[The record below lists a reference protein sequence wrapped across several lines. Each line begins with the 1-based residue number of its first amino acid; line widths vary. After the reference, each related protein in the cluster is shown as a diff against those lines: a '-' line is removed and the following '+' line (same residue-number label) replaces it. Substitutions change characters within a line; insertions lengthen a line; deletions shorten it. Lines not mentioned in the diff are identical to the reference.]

1 MSMKTKIAVAVAII
15 AAGGIYFSMQPKDT
29 GSAQKEETP
38 KVEMADQEITVKVA
52 YDADPV
58 SLDPHEQLSGGTL
71 QMSHMVF
78 DPLVRYT
85 QALDFEPR
93 LAKGWE
99 RIDDKTVRFSLREGV
114 KFHSGNDLTADDV
127 VWTFNRLKASP
138 DFKAIFAPY
147 EKMVKVNDYT
157 VDIVSTGAYPLV
169 LQTATYIFPMD
180 SKFYSGKT
188 EDGKDK
194 AEVVKHGNSYASTN
208 VSGTGP
214 FTVTSREQGVKVEFD
229 RFDGYWDKES
239 KGNVDKLILVP
250 IKEDATRVAAL
261 LSGDVDMIAPVAPND
276 HQRVKD
282 ASNIDL
288 VTLPGTR
295 IITFQMNQNSNEA
308 LKDVRV
314 RQAIVHA
321 INNRGIVEKVMKGF
335 ATVAGQQGPSGYAG
349 YDAALVPR
357 FDLEKAKALMAEAG
371 YENGFDLTMM
381 APNNRYVNDAKIA
394 QSVASMLSKI
404 GIKVDLKTMPKAQY
418 WPEFDK
424 CAADMLMIG
433 WHSDTEDSAN
443 FSEFL
448 TMTRNEE
455 TGRGQYN
462 CGYYSNADVD
472 RMVEE
477 SNVETDPVK
486 RAKMLQQVEA
496 TLYNEAAFVP
506 LHWQN
511 LAWGAKS
518 NVDIAPIVNAMNFP
532 YFGDLE
538 VK

>member
-1 MSMKTKIAVAVAII
+1 MKTMKSKLVVALM
-15 AAGGIYFSMQPKDT
+15 AAGLSFAA
-29 GSAQKEETP
+29 SA
-38 KVEMADQEITVKVA
+38 ADITVA

-71 QMSHMVF
+71 QLSHMVF

-85 QALDFEPR
+85 QDLDFEPR
-93 LAKGWE
+93 LAKSWE
-99 RIDDKTVRFSLREGV
+99 RLDDKTVRFHLREGV
-114 KFHSGNDLTADDV
+114 KFHSGNTMTADDV
-127 VWTFNRLKASP
+127 VWTFQRLQNSP
-138 DFKAIFAPY
+138 DFKAIFEPY
-147 EKMVKVNDYT
+147 EKMVKVDDNT
-157 VDIVSTGAYPLV
+157 VDLVSKGAYPLV

-180 SKFYSGKT
+180 SKFYTGKT

-194 AEVVKHGNSYASTN
+194 SEIVKHGNSFASTHI
-208 VSGTGP
+208 SGTGP
-214 FTVTSREQGVKVEFD
+214 FIVTQREQGVKVEFE
-229 RFDGYWDKES
+229 RFKDYWDKDS
-239 KGNVDKLILVP
+239 KGNVDHLTLVP

-276 HQRVKD
+276 HKRVEEAKGV
-282 ASNIDL
+282 DL

-295 IITFQMNQNSNEA
+295 IITFQMNQSSNEA

-314 RQAIVHA
+314 RQAIVYA
-321 INNRGIVEKVMKGF
+321 INNEGIVDKIMKGF
-335 ATVAGQQGPSGYAG
+335 ATAAGQQSPKGYAG
-349 YDAALVPR
+349 YNPELVPR
-357 FDLEKAKALMAEAG
+357 YDLKKAKELMKEAG
-371 YENGFDLTMM
+371 YEKGFTLTMI
-381 APNNRYVNDAKIA
+381 APNNRYVNDAKVA
-394 QSVASMLSKI
+394 QAASAMLSKI

-455 TGRGQYN
+455 TGKGQYN
-462 CGYYSNADVD
+462 CGHYSNPEVD
-472 RMVEE
+472 KLVEA
-477 SNVETDPVK
+477 SNVETDPAK
-486 RAKMLQQVEA
+486 RAQMLQTVEA
-496 TLYNEAAFVP
+496 TLYNDAAFVP

-518 NVDIAPIVNAMNFP
+518 TLDIKPIVNPMEFP
-532 YFGDLE
+532 YFGDLV
-538 VK
+538 VKQ

>member
-1 MSMKTKIAVAVAII
+1 MKTMKSKLVVALM
-15 AAGGIYFSMQPKDT
+15 AAGLSFAA
-29 GSAQKEETP
+29 SA
-38 KVEMADQEITVKVA
+38 ADITVA

-71 QMSHMVF
+71 QLSHMVF

-85 QALDFEPR
+85 QDLDFEPR
-93 LAKGWE
+93 LAKSWE
-99 RIDDKTVRFSLREGV
+99 RLDDKTVRFHLREGV
-114 KFHSGNDLTADDV
+114 KFHSGNTMTADDV
-127 VWTFNRLKASP
+127 VWTFQRLQNSP
-138 DFKAIFAPY
+138 DFKAIFEPY
-147 EKMVKVNDYT
+147 EKMVKVDDNT
-157 VDIVSTGAYPLV
+157 VDLVSKGAYPLV

-180 SKFYSGKT
+180 SKFYTGKT

-194 AEVVKHGNSYASTN
+194 SEIVKHGNSFASTHI
-208 VSGTGP
+208 SGTGP
-214 FTVTSREQGVKVEFD
+214 FIVTQREQGVKVEFE
-229 RFDGYWDKES
+229 RFKDYWDKDS
-239 KGNVDKLILVP
+239 KGNVDHLTLVP

-276 HQRVKD
+276 HKRVEEAKGV
-282 ASNIDL
+282 DL

-295 IITFQMNQNSNEA
+295 IITFQMNQSSNEA

-314 RQAIVHA
+314 RQAIVYA
-321 INNRGIVEKVMKGF
+321 INNEGIVDKIMKGF
-335 ATVAGQQGPSGYAG
+335 ATAAGQQSPKGYAG
-349 YDAALVPR
+349 YNPELVPR
-357 FDLEKAKALMAEAG
+357 YDLKKAKELMKEAG
-371 YENGFDLTMM
+371 YEKGFTLTMI
-381 APNNRYVNDAKIA
+381 APNNRYVNDAKVA
-394 QSVASMLSKI
+394 QAASAMLSKI

-455 TGRGQYN
+455 TGKGQYN
-462 CGYYSNADVD
+462 CGHYSNLEVD
-472 RMVEE
+472 KLVEA
-477 SNVETDPVK
+477 SNVETDPAK
-486 RAKMLQQVEA
+486 RAQMLQKVEA
-496 TLYNEAAFVP
+496 TLYNDAAFVP

-518 NVDIAPIVNAMNFP
+518 TLDIKPIVNPMEFP
-532 YFGDLE
+532 YFGDLV
-538 VK
+538 VKQ

>member
-1 MSMKTKIAVAVAII
+1 MKTMKSKLVVALM
-15 AAGGIYFSMQPKDT
+15 AAGLSFAA
-29 GSAQKEETP
+29 SA
-38 KVEMADQEITVKVA
+38 ADITVA

-71 QMSHMVF
+71 QLSHMVF

-85 QALDFEPR
+85 QDLDFEPR
-93 LAKGWE
+93 LAKSWE
-99 RIDDKTVRFSLREGV
+99 RLDDKTVRFHLREGV
-114 KFHSGNDLTADDV
+114 KFHSGNTMTADDV
-127 VWTFNRLKASP
+127 VWTFQRLQNSP
-138 DFKAIFAPY
+138 DFKAIFEPY
-147 EKMVKVNDYT
+147 EKMVKVDDNT
-157 VDIVSTGAYPLV
+157 VDLVSKGAYPLV

-180 SKFYSGKT
+180 SKFYTGKT

-194 AEVVKHGNSYASTN
+194 SEIVKHGNSFASTHI
-208 VSGTGP
+208 SGTGP
-214 FTVTSREQGVKVEFD
+214 FIVTQREQGVKVEFE
-229 RFDGYWDKES
+229 RFKDYWDKDS
-239 KGNVDKLILVP
+239 KGNVDHLTLVP

-276 HQRVKD
+276 HKRVEEAKGV
-282 ASNIDL
+282 DL

-295 IITFQMNQNSNEA
+295 IITFQMNQSSNEA

-314 RQAIVHA
+314 RQAIVYA
-321 INNRGIVEKVMKGF
+321 INNEGIVDKIMKGF
-335 ATVAGQQGPSGYAG
+335 ATAAGQQSPKGYAG
-349 YDAALVPR
+349 YNPELVPR
-357 FDLEKAKALMAEAG
+357 YDLKKAKELMKEAG
-371 YENGFDLTMM
+371 YEKGFTLTMI
-381 APNNRYVNDAKIA
+381 APNNRYVNDAKVA
-394 QSVASMLSKI
+394 QAASAMLAKI

-455 TGRGQYN
+455 TGKGQYN
-462 CGYYSNADVD
+462 CGHYSNPEVD
-472 RMVEE
+472 KLVEA
-477 SNVETDPVK
+477 SNVETDPAK
-486 RAKMLQQVEA
+486 RAQMLQKVEA
-496 TLYNEAAFVP
+496 TLYNDAAFVP

-518 NVDIAPIVNAMNFP
+518 TLDIKPIVNPMEFP
-532 YFGDLE
+532 YFGDLV
-538 VK
+538 VKQ

>member
-1 MSMKTKIAVAVAII
+1 MKTMKTKLAVALM
-15 AAGGIYFSMQPKDT
+15 AAGLSL
-29 GSAQKEETP
+29 SAAA
-38 KVEMADQEITVKVA
+38 ADITVA

-85 QALDFEPR
+85 QELDFEAR
-93 LAKGWE
+93 LAESWK
-99 RIDDKTVRFSLREGV
+99 RIDDTTFRFNLRKGV
-114 KFHSGNDLTADDV
+114 KFHSGNEMTADDV
-127 VWTFNRLKASP
+127 VWTFERLQHSP
-138 DFKAIFAPY
+138 DFKAIFSPF
-147 EKMVKVNDYT
+147 EKMVKVDDYT
-157 VDIVSTGAYPLV
+157 VDIVSKKAFPLV

-180 SKFYSGKT
+180 KAFYTGKT
-188 EDGKDK
+188 AEGKDK
-194 AEVVKHGNSYASTN
+194 SEIVKHGNSFASTH

-214 FTVTSREQGVKVEFD
+214 FVVTSREQGVKVEFE
-229 RFDGYWDKES
+229 RFADYWDSES
-239 KGNVDKLILVP
+239 KGNVDNLTLVP

-276 HQRVKD
+276 QRRVD
-282 ASNIDL
+282 SASGVDL

-295 IITFQMNQNSNEA
+295 IITFQMNQSSNEA
-308 LKDVRV
+308 LKDARV
-314 RQAIVHA
+314 RQAIVYA
-321 INNRGIVEKVMKGF
+321 INNEGIAKKIMKGF
-335 ATVAGQQGPSGYAG
+335 ATAAGQQSPEGYAG
-349 YDAALVPR
+349 YNPELKPR
-357 FDLEKAKALMAEAG
+357 YDLKKAKQLMKEAG
-371 YENGFDLTMM
+371 YEDGFTLSMM
-381 APNNRYVNDAKIA
+381 APNNRYVNDAKVA
-394 QSVASMLSKI
+394 QAAAAMLSKI

-433 WHSDTEDSAN
+433 WHADTEDSAN

-448 TMTRNEE
+448 TMTRDEA

-462 CGYYSNADVD
+462 CGYYSNPAVD
-472 RMVEE
+472 KLVEDA
-477 SNVETDPVK
+477 NVETDPAK

-496 TLYNEAAFVP
+496 TLYNDAAFVP

>member
-1 MSMKTKIAVAVAII
+1 MKTMKSKLVVALM
-15 AAGGIYFSMQPKDT
+15 AAGLSFAA
-29 GSAQKEETP
+29 SA
-38 KVEMADQEITVKVA
+38 ADITVA

-71 QMSHMVF
+71 QLSHMVF

-85 QALDFEPR
+85 QDLDFEPR
-93 LAKGWE
+93 LAKSWE
-99 RIDDKTVRFSLREGV
+99 RLDDKTVRFHLREGV
-114 KFHSGNDLTADDV
+114 KFHSGNTMTADDV
-127 VWTFNRLKASP
+127 VWTFQRLQNSP
-138 DFKAIFAPY
+138 DFKAIFEPY
-147 EKMVKVNDYT
+147 EKMVKVDDNT
-157 VDIVSTGAYPLV
+157 VDLVSKGAYPLV

-180 SKFYSGKT
+180 SKFYTGKT

-194 AEVVKHGNSYASTN
+194 SEIVKHGNSFASTHI
-208 VSGTGP
+208 SGTGP
-214 FTVTSREQGVKVEFD
+214 FIVTQREQGVKVEFE
-229 RFDGYWDKES
+229 RFKDYWDKDS
-239 KGNVDKLILVP
+239 KGNVDHLTLVP

-276 HQRVKD
+276 HKRVEEAKGV
-282 ASNIDL
+282 DL

-295 IITFQMNQNSNEA
+295 IITFQMNQSSNEA

-314 RQAIVHA
+314 RQAIVYA
-321 INNRGIVEKVMKGF
+321 INNEGIVDKIMKGF
-335 ATVAGQQGPSGYAG
+335 ATAAGQQSPKGYAG
-349 YDAALVPR
+349 YNPELVPR
-357 FDLEKAKALMAEAG
+357 YDLKKAKELMKEAG
-371 YENGFDLTMM
+371 YEKGFTLTMI
-381 APNNRYVNDAKIA
+381 APNNRYVNDAKVA
-394 QSVASMLSKI
+394 QAASAMLSKI

-455 TGRGQYN
+455 TGKGQYN
-462 CGYYSNADVD
+462 CGHYSNPEVD
-472 RMVEE
+472 KLVEA
-477 SNVETDPVK
+477 SNLETDPAK
-486 RAKMLQQVEA
+486 RAQMLQKVEA
-496 TLYNEAAFVP
+496 TLYNDAAFVP

-518 NVDIAPIVNAMNFP
+518 TLDIKPIVNPMEFP
-532 YFGDLE
+532 YFGDLV
-538 VK
+538 VKQ

>member
-1 MSMKTKIAVAVAII
+1 MKTMKSKLAVALM
-15 AAGGIYFSMQPKDT
+15 AAGLSFS
-29 GSAQKEETP
+29 AAA
-38 KVEMADQEITVKVA
+38 ADITIA

-85 QALDFEPR
+85 QDLDFEPR
-93 LAKGWE
+93 LAEKWE
-99 RIDDKTVRFSLREGV
+99 RVNDTTFRFQLRKGV
-114 KFHSGNDLTADDV
+114 KFHSGNEMMADDV
-127 VWTFNRLKASP
+127 VWTFDRLKDSP
-138 DFKAIFAPY
+138 DFKAIFEPY
-147 EKMVKVNDYT
+147 EKMVKVDDYT
-157 VDIVSTGAYPLV
+157 VELVSKGAYPLV

-180 SKFYSGKT
+180 SKFYSGT
-188 EDGKDK
+188 TADGKDK
-194 AEVVKHGNSYASTN
+194 AEVVKHGNSFASTN

-214 FTVTSREQGVKVEFD
+214 FIVTAREQGVKVEFE
-229 RFDGYWDKES
+229 RFDDYWDKES
-239 KGNVDKLILVP
+239 KGNVDKLTLVP

-261 LSGDVDMIAPVAPND
+261 LSGDVDMISPVAPND
-276 HQRVKD
+276 NQRVESAKGV
-282 ASNIDL
+282 DL

-321 INNRGIVEKVMKGF
+321 INNEGIVKKIMKDF
-335 ATVAGQQGPSGYAG
+335 ATVAGQQSPKGYAG
-349 YDAALVPR
+349 YNPDLVPR
-357 FDLEKAKALMAEAG
+357 YDLKKAKELMKEAG
-371 YENGFDLTMM
+371 YEKGFTLTMM

-394 QSVASMLSKI
+394 QAAAAMLSKI

-433 WHSDTEDSAN
+433 WHADTEDSAN
-443 FSEFL
+443 FTEFL

-455 TGRGQYN
+455 TGKGQYN
-462 CGYYSNADVD
+462 CGHYSNPEVD
-472 RMVEE
+472 KLIEM
-477 SNVETDPVK
+477 SNVETDPAK
-486 RAKMLQQVEA
+486 RAAMLQKVET
-496 TLYNEAAFVP
+496 TLYNDAAFVP

-518 NVDIAPIVNAMNFP
+518 NVDIAPIVNVMDFP
-532 YFGDLE
+532 YLGDLV

>member
-1 MSMKTKIAVAVAII
+1 MKTMKSKLAVALM
-15 AAGGIYFSMQPKDT
+15 AAGLSFAA
-29 GSAQKEETP
+29 SA
-38 KVEMADQEITVKVA
+38 ADITVA

-71 QMSHMVF
+71 QLSHMVF

-85 QALDFEPR
+85 QDLDFEPR
-93 LAKGWE
+93 LATSWE
-99 RIDDKTVRFSLREGV
+99 RLDDKTVRFHLREGV
-114 KFHSGNDLTADDV
+114 KFHSGNTMTADDV
-127 VWTFNRLKASP
+127 VWTFDRLQNSP
-138 DFKAIFAPY
+138 DFKAIFEPY
-147 EKMVKVNDYT
+147 EKMVKVDANT
-157 VDIVSTGAYPLV
+157 VDLVSKGAYPLV

-180 SKFYSGKT
+180 SKFYTGKT

-194 AEVVKHGNSYASTN
+194 SEIVKHGNSFASTHI
-208 VSGTGP
+208 SGTGP
-214 FTVTSREQGVKVEFD
+214 FIVTQREQGVKVDFE
-229 RFDGYWDKES
+229 RFKDYWDKDS
-239 KGNVDKLILVP
+239 KGNVDHLKLVP

-276 HQRVKD
+276 HKRVESAKGV
-282 ASNIDL
+282 DL

-295 IITFQMNQNSNEA
+295 LISFQMNQSNNEA

-314 RQAIVHA
+314 RQAIVYA
-321 INNRGIVEKVMKGF
+321 INNEGIVDKIMKGF
-335 ATVAGQQGPSGYAG
+335 ATAAGQQSPKGYAG
-349 YDAALVPR
+349 YNPELVPR
-357 FDLEKAKALMAEAG
+357 YDLKKAKALMKEAG
-371 YENGFDLTMM
+371 YEKGFTLTMI
-381 APNNRYVNDAKIA
+381 APNNRYVNDAKVA
-394 QSVASMLSKI
+394 QAASAMLSKI

-455 TGRGQYN
+455 TGKGQYN
-462 CGYYSNADVD
+462 CGHYSNPEVD
-472 RMVEE
+472 KLVEA
-477 SNVETDPVK
+477 SNVETNPAK
-486 RAKMLQQVEA
+486 RAQMLQNVESI
-496 TLYNEAAFVP
+496 LYKDAAFVP

-518 NVDIAPIVNAMNFP
+518 TLDIKPIVNPMEFP
-532 YFGDLE
+532 YFGDLV
-538 VK
+538 VKE

>member
-1 MSMKTKIAVAVAII
+1 MKTMKSKLTVALM
-15 AAGGIYFSMQPKDT
+15 AAGLSL
-29 GSAQKEETP
+29 SAAA
-38 KVEMADQEITVKVA
+38 ADIKVA

-85 QALDFEPR
+85 QKLDFEPR
-93 LAKGWE
+93 LAEKWE
-99 RIDDKTVRFSLREGV
+99 RVNDTTYRFQLRKGV
-114 KFHSGNDLTADDV
+114 KFHSGNELTADDV
-127 VWTFNRLKASP
+127 VWTFDRLKDSP
-138 DFKAIFAPY
+138 DFKAIFEPY
-147 EKMVKVNDYT
+147 EKMVKVDDYT
-157 VDIVSTGAYPLV
+157 VELVSKGAYPLV

-180 SKFYSGKT
+180 SKFYSGT
-188 EDGKDK
+188 TADGKDK
-194 AEVVKHGNSYASTN
+194 AEVVKHGNSFASTN

-214 FTVTSREQGVKVEFD
+214 FIVTSREQGVKVEFE
-229 RFDGYWDKES
+229 RFKDYWDKES
-239 KGNVDKLILVP
+239 KGNVDKLTLVP

-261 LSGDVDMIAPVAPND
+261 LSGGVDMIAPVAPND

-282 ASNIDL
+282 AKGIEL

-295 IITFQMNQNSNEA
+295 IITFQMNQNSHEA

-321 INNRGIVEKVMKGF
+321 INNEGIVDKIMKGF
-335 ATVAGQQGPSGYAG
+335 ATAAGQQGPEGYAG
-349 YDAALVPR
+349 YNAELVPR
-357 FDLEKAKALMAEAG
+357 FDLKKAKELMKEAG
-371 YENGFDLTMM
+371 YEKGFTLTMI
-381 APNNRYVNDAKIA
+381 APNNRYVNDAKVA
-394 QSVASMLSKI
+394 QAASAMLSKI

-462 CGYYSNADVD
+462 CGHYSNPEVD
-472 RMVEE
+472 KLVEAA
-477 SNVETDPVK
+477 NVETDPTK
-486 RAKMLQQVEA
+486 RAAMLQKVEA

-518 NVDIAPIVNAMNFP
+518 TLDIKPIVNAMDFP
-532 YFGDLE
+532 YFGDLV
-538 VK
+538 VKE

>member
-1 MSMKTKIAVAVAII
+1 MKTMKSKLVVAMM
-15 AAGGIYFSMQPKDT
+15 AAGLSFS
-29 GSAQKEETP
+29 AAA
-38 KVEMADQEITVKVA
+38 ADIKVA

-85 QALDFEPR
+85 QELDFEGR
-93 LAKGWE
+93 LASEWK
-99 RIDDKTVRFSLREGV
+99 RVDDTTFRFTLREGV
-114 KFHSGNDLTADDV
+114 KFHSGNELTADDV
-127 VWTFNRLKASP
+127 VWTFDRLKNSP
-138 DFKAIFAPY
+138 DFKAIFEPY
-147 EKMVKVNDYT
+147 EKMVKVDDYT
-157 VDIVSTGAYPLV
+157 VEIISKGAYPLV

-180 SKFYSGKT
+180 SKFYSGST
-188 EDGKDK
+188 ADGSDK
-194 AEVVKHGNSYASTN
+194 SEVVKHGNSFASTN

-214 FTVTSREQGVKVEFD
+214 FIVTQREQGVQVVFE
-229 RFDGYWDKES
+229 RFGDYWDENT
-239 KGNVDKLILVP
+239 GNVDKLTLVP

-261 LSGDVDMIAPVAPND
+261 LSGGVDMIAPVAPND
-276 HQRVKD
+276 HKRVKG
-282 ASNIDL
+282 ANNIDL

-321 INNRGIVEKVMKGF
+321 INNEGIVKKIMKGF
-335 ATVAGQQGPSGYAG
+335 ATAAGQQGPSGYAG
-349 YDAALVPR
+349 YDAELVPR
-357 FDLEKAKALMAEAG
+357 YDLKKAKALMKEAG
-371 YENGFDLTMM
+371 YEDGFTLSMM
-381 APNNRYVNDAKIA
+381 APNNRYVNDAKVA
-394 QSVASMLSKI
+394 QASAAMLSKI

-418 WPEFDK
+418 WPEFDL

-455 TGRGQYN
+455 TGKGQYN
-462 CGYYSNADVD
+462 CGHYANAELDALVNAA
-472 RMVEE
+472 
-477 SNVETDPVK
+477 NVETDSGK
-486 RAKMLQQVEA
+486 RAEMLQTVEA
-496 TLYNEAAFVP
+496 TLYNDAAFVP

-518 NVDIAPIVNAMNFP
+518 NVKIAPIVNAMNFP
-532 YFGDLE
+532 YFGDLVVE
-538 VK
+538 

>member
-1 MSMKTKIAVAVAII
+1 MKTMKSKLAVALM
-15 AAGGIYFSMQPKDT
+15 AAGLSFS
-29 GSAQKEETP
+29 AAA
-38 KVEMADQEITVKVA
+38 ADITVA

-85 QALDFEPR
+85 QKLDFEAR
-93 LAKGWE
+93 LAETWE
-99 RIDDKTVRFSLREGV
+99 RVNDTTFRFQLRKGV
-114 KFHSGNDLTADDV
+114 KFHSGNELTADDV
-127 VWTFNRLKASP
+127 VWTFERLQNSP
-138 DFKAIFAPY
+138 DFKAIFEPY
-147 EKMVKVNDYT
+147 EKMVKVDDYT
-157 VDIVSTGAYPLV
+157 VELVSKGAYPLV

-180 SKFYSGKT
+180 SKFYSGQT

-194 AEVVKHGNSYASTN
+194 GEVVKHGNSFASTN

-214 FTVTSREQGVKVEFD
+214 FIVTQREQGVKVTFE
-229 RFDGYWDKES
+229 RFDGYWDNDT
-239 KGNVDKLILVP
+239 GNVDKLTLVP

-276 HQRVKD
+276 HQRVKS
-282 ASNIDL
+282 AKGVDL

-295 IITFQMNQNSNEA
+295 IITFQMNQSSNEA

-321 INNRGIVEKVMKGF
+321 INNEGIVKKIMKGF
-335 ATVAGQQGPSGYAG
+335 ATTAGQQGPEGYAG
-349 YDAALVPR
+349 YDAELVPR
-357 FDLEKAKALMAEAG
+357 YDLNKAKQLMKEAG
-371 YENGFDLTMM
+371 YEKGFTLTMM

-394 QSVASMLSKI
+394 QASAAMLSKI
-404 GIKVDLKTMPKAQY
+404 GIKVELKTMPKAQY

-455 TGRGQYN
+455 TGKGQYN
-462 CGYYSNADVD
+462 CGYYSNPEVD
-472 RMVEE
+472 KLVEE
-477 SNVETDPVK
+477 SNVETDPAK
-486 RAKMLQQVEA
+486 RAAMLQNIEA
-496 TLYNEAAFVP
+496 TLYNDAAFVP

-518 NVDIAPIVNAMNFP
+518 NVDIAPIVNAMNYP
-532 YFGDLE
+532 YFGDLM